1 MEPLLLFSLLLRFS
15 SGYSL
20 LAPRLGGMF
29 ARAVIRAV
37 GRPDMEVEVVSR
49 DMVGT
54 RAMEVVVAMAGME
67 GMRRLVCL
75 SFVVGLPS

>member
-1 MEPLLLFSLLLRFS
+1 
-15 SGYSL
+15 
-20 LAPRLGGMF
+20 MF

-37 GRPDMEVEVVSR
+37 DRRDMEVEVVSR

-54 RAMEVVVAMAGME
+54 RGMEVERAGME

-75 SFVVGLPS
+75 SFVVGLPWKDYLFFR